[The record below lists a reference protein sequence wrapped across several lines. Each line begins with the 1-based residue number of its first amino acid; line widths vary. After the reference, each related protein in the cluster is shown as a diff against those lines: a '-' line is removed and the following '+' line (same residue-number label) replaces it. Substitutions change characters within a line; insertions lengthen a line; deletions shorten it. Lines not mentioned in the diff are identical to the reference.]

1 MKAQAIIEELV
12 VTMEDIIEELVGEIY
27 DEHDEVEILV
37 KEVEE
42 NVYIVSG
49 DENVEDMYER
59 LGLAIPKDIES
70 TTVGGYV
77 IELMDKIPAP
87 GEKVFLKDMEIEVTN
102 ASEKHVKEVKVTVR
116 ELDEDEER
124 NED

>member
-1 MKAQAIIEELV
+1 MPCIDEFYYKQPPLEFIDELKSPYYKKKNIGFGR
-12 VTMEDIIEELVGEIY
+12 MPI
-27 DEHDEVEILV
+27 DE
-37 KEVEE
+37 K
-42 NVYIVSG
+42 
-49 DENVEDMYER
+49 
-59 LGLAIPKDIES
+59 LASLIDH
-70 TTVGGYV
+70 GV